1 MIIGDIKVGK
11 TSFMRQTFDEPT
23 KVSVGLDCGT
33 THCFVQGE
41 DVTLKV
47 WDTAGEERYQSIP
60 TSFYKNSDGIILMYD
75 CTMKESMTNLDK
87 WW

>member
-23 KVSVGLDCGT
+23 KVSVGMDCGT
-33 THCFVQGE
+33 SHCFVQGE

-47 WDTAGEERYQSIP
+47 WDTAGEERY
-60 TSFYKNSDGIILMYD
+60 
-75 CTMKESMTNLDK
+75 
-87 WW
+87 